1 MNILFLAM
9 QAYSE
14 PDAAKMKENLK
25 EQESKLKLMSDY
37 LEGKKFLMGDQI
49 TIADFP
55 MHDAITWY
63 QKMDPEMVGQFKNLT
78 NYIENFQS
86 EPKNKSFLQ
95 GDRAFKAFFMPFA
108 HHFNHQ

>member
-37 LEGKKFLMGDQI
+37 LEGKKFLMGDRVTKLQLRI
-49 TIADFP
+49 FRCMTPLLGIKKW
-55 MHDAITWY
+55 T
-63 QKMDPEMVGQFKNLT
+63 
-78 NYIENFQS
+78 
-86 EPKNKSFLQ
+86 PKWWDSSKI
-95 GDRAFKAFFMPFA
+95 
-108 HHFNHQ
+108 